1 MILKI
6 RFTNYIKCVE
16 YLYDLE
22 RAGIKYDLKN
32 TRAILRHLNNPHKE
46 YKSIHIAGTNGKGSV
61 AAILNSVFIEK
72 GFKTGLYTSPHIHDF
87 RERILV
93 NGRMISRKF
102 ILDFTNK
109 HYELIEKI
117 KPSFYEIST
126 ALAFEYFHFKKVKY
140 AIVETGLGGRLDST
154 NVLKPIL
161 SIITGISIDH
171 TEFLGDTLKSIAEE
185 KAGIVKQKTPCVLG
199 AVSSSVKKVFSE
211 KCKSKNSEL
220 IYAPEYCNIKI
231 YNKNESGFTFDYIL
245 KSKSQTGIKY
255 PLIGN
260 YQIKN
265 ICTSLATLN
274 KISELENT
282 VFSDSILFEGFGN
295 IISNSNFYGRFQLLG
310 KRPSVV
316 IDVSH
321 NIEGLSNIQSNLE
334 FFNFDKVIVIFA
346 LMKDKKYKKCLEEI
360 EKINVTTILTKPK
373 YKRTI
378 DPIKLHKLVK
388 NKENFIIKE
397 DIEEAFLHSKKNADK
412 NDLILITGSFFLV
425 GEFWKVY
432 NGYFKSN

>member
-1 MILKI
+1 MKI
-6 RFTNYIKCVE
+6 RFTNYNKCIE
-16 YLYDLE
+16 YLYYLE

-32 TRAILRHLNNPHKE
+32 TRAILRHLNNPHKK

-61 AAILNSVFIEK
+61 GAILNSVFIEK

-93 NGRMISRKF
+93 NGKMISKKF
-102 ILDFTNK
+102 IIDFANK
-109 HYELIEKI
+109 HYELIEEM

-161 SIITGISIDH
+161 SVITGISIDH

-211 KCKSKNSEL
+211 KCKNKNSEL
-220 IYAPEYCNIKI
+220 IYAPEFCGVKI
-231 YNKNESGFTFDYIL
+231 YNKDESGFTFDSIF
-245 KSKSQTGIKY
+245 KNKSQTGIKY

-260 YQIKN
+260 YQVIN
-265 ICTSLATLN
+265 ICTSLTALN

-282 VFSDSILFEGFGN
+282 EFSDSILFEGFGN
-295 IISNSNFYGRFQLLG
+295 LISNSNFYGRFQLLS
-310 KRPSVV
+310 KRPLIV

-321 NIEGLSNIQSNLE
+321 NIEGLSNIHSNLE
-334 FFNFDKVIVIFA
+334 FFKYDKFIVIFA

-360 EKINVTTILTKPK
+360 ERLNATTILTKPK
-373 YKRTI
+373 YERAI
-378 DPIKLHKLVK
+378 EPIELHKLVK
-388 NKENFIIKE
+388 HKENFIIKE
-397 DIEEAFLHSKKNADK
+397 EIEEAFLYSKKNAGI
-412 NDLILITGSFFLV
+412 NDLILVTGSFFLV

-432 NGYFKSN
+432 NDYLKSN

>member
-1 MILKI
+1 LKI
-6 RFTNYIKCVE
+6 RFTNYKKCIE
-16 YLYDLE
+16 YLYYLE

-32 TRAILRHLNNPHKE
+32 TRAILRHLNNPHKK

-72 GFKTGLYTSPHIHDF
+72 GLKTGLYASPHIHDF

-93 NGRMISRKF
+93 NGKMISKKF
-102 ILDFTNK
+102 ILEFTNK
-109 HYELIEKI
+109 HYELIEEM

-126 ALAFEYFHFKKVKY
+126 ALAFEYFRFKKVKY

-154 NVLKPIL
+154 NVLNPIL
-161 SIITGISIDH
+161 SVITGISIDH

-185 KAGIVKQKTPCVLG
+185 KAGIVKRKTPCVLG
-199 AVSSSVKKVFSE
+199 AVSSFVKKVFKK
-211 KCKSKNSEL
+211 KCKDKSSEL
-220 IYAPEYCNIKI
+220 INAPGLCDVKI
-231 YNKNESGFTFDYIL
+231 YKKNESGFTFDYIL

-265 ICTSLATLN
+265 ICTLLTALN
-274 KISELENT
+274 KLSKLENT
-282 VFSDSILFEGFGN
+282 KFSDSILFEGFRN
-295 IISNSNFYGRFQLLG
+295 LISNSNFYGRFQLLS

-316 IDVSH
+316 IDISH

-334 FFNFDKVIVIFA
+334 FFEFDKVIVIFA

-360 EKINVTTILTKPK
+360 EKLNATTILTKPK
-373 YKRTI
+373 YKRAI
-378 DPIKLHKLVK
+378 EPSELYKLVK
-388 NKENFIIKE
+388 HKENFIIKE
-397 DIEEAFLHSKKNADK
+397 DIKEAFLHSRKNASN
-412 NDLILITGSFFLV
+412 NDLILVTGSFFLV

-432 NGYFKSN
+432 DDYFKSN